1 MSVTTGEEM
10 HRWATELFCVP
21 RSLTGN
27 GVRQT
32 LAYIQC
38 LTPKLTTVEI
48 PSGTQVMDW
57 VVPDEWNLHRAWIE
71 DEAGNMVLDSDEHN
85 LHVVGYSTPVD
96 SWFTLDE
103 LDEHLYSLPDQ
114 PDAIPYVTSY
124 YQRRW
129 GFCLAHNVRERLR
142 PGRYRAVVDA
152 TLQPGTMTLGEL
164 VVPGETDDEVLFST
178 YICHPMMANNE
189 LSGPVV
195 ATALA
200 RYVEAL
206 PHRRFTYRFS
216 FVPET
221 IGALALLSR
230 QLDSLKTHVK
240 AGYVITCVGDERTWS
255 YLPSRAGTTL
265 SDRAANHV
273 LRHEVGEFDTY
284 SFLDRGSD
292 ERQYCAPGVDLPIAS
307 VMRSK
312 YGTYPEYHTSFDDLH
327 LITARGLQQ
336 SLGVYA
342 GIVGALEANRVFRTT
357 TLGEPQLGRRG
368 LYPTLS
374 AKGSAGHVRTMMNL
388 ITYADGTRDL
398 LEIADTIGA
407 PLRDLIPITEVLLE
421 HGVLSREEDL

>member
-1 MSVTTGEEM
+1 M
-10 HRWATELFCVP
+10 
-21 RSLTGN
+21 
-27 GVRQT
+27 
-32 LAYIQC
+32 
-38 LTPKLTTVEI
+38 
-48 PSGTQVMDW
+48 
-57 VVPDEWNLHRAWIE
+57 
-71 DEAGNMVLDSDEHN
+71 
-85 LHVVGYSTPVD
+85 
-96 SWFTLDE
+96 
-103 LDEHLYSLPDQ
+103 
-114 PDAIPYVTSY
+114 
-124 YQRRW
+124 
-129 GFCLAHNVRERLR
+129 
-142 PGRYRAVVDA
+142 
-152 TLQPGTMTLGEL
+152 TMGEL

-178 YICHPMMANNE
+178 YVCHPMMANNE
-189 LSGPVV
+189 LSGPVL

-255 YLPSRAGTTL
+255 YLPSRAANTL

-312 YGTYPEYHTSFDDLH
+312 YGTYPEYHTSLDDLN
-327 LITARGLQQ
+327 LITPRGLQQ

-374 AKGSAGHVRTMMNL
+374 AKGSHDWRPAERSDPHHR
-388 ITYADGTRDL
+388 GTS
-398 LEIADTIGA
+398 GA
-407 PLRDLIPITEVLLE
+407 WR
-421 HGVLSREEDL
+421 LSREEEL

>member
-1 MSVTTGEEM
+1 MNITTGDEM
-10 HRWATELFCVP
+10 HRWATELFRYP

-32 LAYIQC
+32 LAYMQRLI
-38 LTPKLTTVEI
+38 PKLTTVEI

-71 DEAGNMVLDSDEHN
+71 DEAGNIVLDSDEHN

-96 SWFTLDE
+96 SWLTLDE

-129 GFCLAHNVRERLR
+129 GFCLAHNLRERLR
-142 PGRYRAVVDA
+142 PGRYRAIVDA
-152 TLQPGTMTLGEL
+152 TLQAGTMTMGEL

-178 YICHPMMANNE
+178 YVCHPMMANNE
-189 LSGPVV
+189 LSGPVL

-255 YLPSRAGTTL
+255 YLPSRAANTL

-312 YGTYPEYHTSFDDLH
+312 YGTYPEYHTSLDDLN
-327 LITARGLQQ
+327 LITPRGLQQ

-388 ITYADGTRDL
+388 IAYADGTRDL
-398 LEIADTIGA
+398 LDIADTIGA

-421 HGVLSREEDL
+421 HGV